1 MKNNVEILTEIPC
14 FECLFWDWK
23 KESHL
28 YCNPNECEKLTK
40 WLLEQVEDDKTGLTV
55 GVDLKE
61 CGPVA
66 RAGAKRVK
74 NDKAYATKT
83 NG

>member
-1 MKNNVEILTEIPC
+1 MKTNVEILTEIPC

-40 WLLEQVEDDKTGLTV
+40 WLLEQVEKCEDDKARLIV
-55 GVDLKE
+55 EANLKE
-61 CGPVA
+61 CNPI
-66 RAGAKRVK
+66 AKASAK
-74 NDKAYATKT
+74 KSKK
-83 NG
+83 

>member
-1 MKNNVEILTEIPC
+1 MKINVETLTEIPC

-40 WLLEQVEDDKTGLTV
+40 WLLEQVEKCEDDKARLIV
-55 GVDLKE
+55 EANLKE
-61 CGPVA
+61 CNPI
-66 RAGAKRVK
+66 AKASAK
-74 NDKAYATKT
+74 KSKK
-83 NG
+83 